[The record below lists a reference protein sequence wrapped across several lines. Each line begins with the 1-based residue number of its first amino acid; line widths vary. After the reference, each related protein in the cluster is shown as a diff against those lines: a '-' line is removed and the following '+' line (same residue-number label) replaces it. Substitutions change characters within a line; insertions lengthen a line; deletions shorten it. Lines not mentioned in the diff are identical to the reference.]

1 MEAKG
6 VIPGGREASSDHCL
20 LTERVHTDRRR
31 HTFSVSP
38 RYRFH
43 QELDHWRVA
52 HRHDSHHGLCDY
64 ATNSSAR
71 NNRASEGEAVDDARE
86 MFATACQSLVVHS
99 DQHNSPSEDEA
110 NSDEQDETIIGSV
123 PSVLLQG
130 ATKRRSQTMI
140 AAVSIRRTPLRVPR
154 EVLCVGQPNAQH
166 RDEPTV
172 PQVTVYMFKS
182 RGVPEMLKKIMVKLT
197 NELRKL
203 AGEEEAQPR
212 TISHQYRARLRPPSR
227 PRRSQEPQCP
237 SRARTQDAS
246 QEEHSTALSQLTS
259 RIPAVVKSGAGA
271 GKLDHEPDQQVADVR
286 SVSSQSHREV
296 VIGEPS

>member
-1 MEAKG
+1 
-6 VIPGGREASSDHCL
+6 
-20 LTERVHTDRRR
+20 
-31 HTFSVSP
+31 
-38 RYRFH
+38 
-43 QELDHWRVA
+43 
-52 HRHDSHHGLCDY
+52 
-64 ATNSSAR
+64 
-71 NNRASEGEAVDDARE
+71 
-86 MFATACQSLVVHS
+86 MFATACRSLVVHS
-99 DQHNSPSEDEA
+99 DQHKSPSEDEA
-110 NSDEQDETIIGSV
+110 NSDEQDETIIRSV

-154 EVLCVGQPNAQH
+154 RGVVRRPAERTA
-166 RDEPTV
+166 
-172 PQVTVYMFKS
+172 S
-182 RGVPEMLKKIMVKLT
+182 RGA
-197 NELRKL
+197 NSA
-203 AGEEEAQPR
+203 AGHRVHVQISRCARDVEEDNGEAHQRTSQACRRRGAQPR

-296 VIGEPS
+296 VIGDRPAEQRPKREDRGLRRR